1 MPFLSDKEQKKQFK
15 PIAGKDPDKYYAT
28 EVLRENGFMRKQ
40 CKCGTYFW
48 TVNEKQEVCG
58 DPVCSGGFRFYT
70 DNPAK
75 KKLDYV
81 SVWLEFSKMFK
92 NLGYTPIKRYPVVSR
107 WNPTMEYTN
116 ASIAAFQP
124 FVISGEVKPPANP
137 LVIPQFC
144 LRFDDTDNVG
154 ITGMHNTGFVMIGQH
169 AFVPP
174 SEWDQNSYFR
184 HILGWLNNGLGLP
197 NKEITFHEDAWA
209 GGGNFGCCMEYFSR
223 GVELGNQ
230 VYMLYEQTASMP
242 RELSIKALDM
252 GMGMERNAWFSQAT
266 PTMYDATFPTVIKKL
281 LSATG
286 FKYDADMVKRYMP
299 YGGYLNI
306 DEVDDINKAWQ
317 TVAQKAGTNVK
328 ELKKNLI
335 PLSGLYSIAEHSRAL
350 LVALNDGALPS
361 NVGGGYNL
369 RLLVRRA
376 LSFIEQNEWNVYL
389 PDVCAWHAEY
399 LKPIFPELKENLEQV
414 RKILDVEADKFKST
428 RQKSRLVIKNL
439 IERKEQIGREKLL
452 ELYDSQG
459 ISPELI
465 KEEAEKAGQN
475 VEVPD
480 DFYKQ
485 VAERHEKKEQLA
497 ATKRE
502 EYIDFG
508 EVPDTDVL
516 YYDDYR
522 VNEFLAKVVSQVG
535 KNVVLDKTYF
545 YPTSGGQM
553 HDTGFIAGERVSD
566 VFQQGKV
573 VVHVLDSDHKFP
585 KGEEVECKI
594 DLDRRKQLAQHHTA
608 THIVNVAARRVLGNH
623 INQAGAKKTKE
634 KAHLDVTHY
643 QSISPE
649 ELDKI
654 EKEANRI
661 VNNKLKV
668 NMSFMPRDEAE
679 KKYGMSIYQ
688 GGAVP
693 GDRLRIVEIPAIDVE
708 CCAGTHLHNTSEVG
722 EIKILKTTKVQD
734 GVVRITFTAG
744 KAAEKVDEQEG
755 NIVEQLSK
763 ILGVPAEQLPAR
775 CEELFSKWKKAKKL
789 ASKKKVPEGFNIK
802 ELDLISSETYE
813 GDVLAKVAEIFKTQ
827 PEHVV
832 KIAQRFLSQLEV
844 WKNEIKIF

>member
-1 MPFLSDKEQKKQFK
+1 MPFIPDKEQKAQFK
-15 PIAGKDPDKYYAT
+15 PIASKDPDKYYPT
-28 EVLRENGFMRKQ
+28 EVLREHGFVRKH
-40 CKCGTYFW
+40 CKCGTFFW
-48 TVNEKQEVCG
+48 TVNENQSVCG

-70 DNPAK
+70 DNPCK

-92 NLGYTPIKRYPVVSR
+92 EFGYTPIKRYPVVAR

-124 FVISGEVKPPANP
+124 YVISGQVKPPANP

-154 ITGMHNTGFVMIGQH
+154 ITGMHHTGFVMIGQH

-184 HILGWLNNGLGLP
+184 HILSWLNKGLGLP

-242 RELSIKALDM
+242 RELKIKALDM

-266 PTMYDATFPTVIKKL
+266 PTIYDAVFPTVMKKL
-281 LSATG
+281 LSASG
-286 FKYDADMVKRYMP
+286 FKYDAELIKRYMP

-306 DEVDDINKAWQ
+306 DEVKDIDKAWQ
-317 TVAQKAGTNVK
+317 TVAQKAGTTVK
-328 ELKKNLI
+328 ELKKNLL
-335 PLSGLYSIAEHSRAL
+335 PLSALYSIADHTRAL
-350 LVALNDGALPS
+350 LFALNDGALPS

-376 LSFIEQNEWNVYL
+376 LSFIEQYGWNIYL

-399 LKPIFPELKENLEQV
+399 LKPVFPELMDGLEQV
-414 RKILDVEADKFKST
+414 RKILDVEEEKFKST
-428 RQKSRLVIKNL
+428 RQKSRLIIQNI
-439 IERKEQIGREKLL
+439 IETKQKIDAKKLL

-459 ISPELI
+459 ISPEMI
-465 KEEAEKAGQN
+465 REEAMKAGQ
-475 VEVPD
+475 EVIVPEN
-480 DFYKQ
+480 FYKL
-485 VAERHEKKEQLA
+485 VAERHEKTEHEA
-497 ATKRE
+497 ATHRE

-508 EVPDTDVL
+508 EIPETDVL
-516 YYDDYR
+516 YYDDYL
-522 VNEFLAKVVSQVG
+522 VTEFKAKVIAQVG
-535 KNVVLDKTYF
+535 KNIVLDKTFF

-553 HDTGFIAGERVSD
+553 HDTGFISGERVVD

-573 VVHVLDSDHKFP
+573 IVHVLESEHEFP
-585 KGEEVECKI
+585 VGSEVPCKI
-594 DLDRRKQLAQHHTA
+594 DKKRREQLAQHHTA

-623 INQAGAKKTKE
+623 INQAGAKKSE
-634 KAHLDVTHY
+634 DKAHLDITHY
-643 QSISPE
+643 QSISAE
-649 ELDKI
+649 ELALI
-654 EKEANRI
+654 EKEANKI
-661 VNNKLKV
+661 VRENLDV
-668 NMSFMPRDEAE
+668 HMSFMPRNDAE

-693 GDRLRIVEIPAIDVE
+693 GDRLRIVEIPEVDVE
-708 CCAGTHLHNTSEVG
+708 CCAGTHLHKTSEVG

-744 KAAEKVDEQEG
+744 KAAEKVEKVEG
-755 NIVEQLSK
+755 GLVEELCK
-763 ILGVPAEQLPAR
+763 ILDVPAEKLPAR
-775 CEELFSKWKKAKKL
+775 CEELFDKWKKAKKI
-789 ASKKKVPEGFNIK
+789 AGKKKVPEGFSMK
-802 ELDLISSETYE
+802 ELDLISTDAYE
-813 GDVLAKVAEIFKTQ
+813 GDVLTKVADVFKTQ

-832 KIAQRFLSQLEV
+832 KTAQRFLDQLGV
-844 WKNEIKIF
+844 WKDEIKGF

>member
-306 DEVDDINKAWQ
+306 DEVDDINK
-317 TVAQKAGTNVK
+317 
-328 ELKKNLI
+328 
-335 PLSGLYSIAEHSRAL
+335 
-350 LVALNDGALPS
+350 
-361 NVGGGYNL
+361 
-369 RLLVRRA
+369 
-376 LSFIEQNEWNVYL
+376 
-389 PDVCAWHAEY
+389 
-399 LKPIFPELKENLEQV
+399 
-414 RKILDVEADKFKST
+414 
-428 RQKSRLVIKNL
+428 
-439 IERKEQIGREKLL
+439 
-452 ELYDSQG
+452 
-459 ISPELI
+459 
-465 KEEAEKAGQN
+465 
-475 VEVPD
+475 
-480 DFYKQ
+480 
-485 VAERHEKKEQLA
+485 
-497 ATKRE
+497 
-502 EYIDFG
+502 
-508 EVPDTDVL
+508 
-516 YYDDYR
+516 
-522 VNEFLAKVVSQVG
+522 
-535 KNVVLDKTYF
+535 
-545 YPTSGGQM
+545 
-553 HDTGFIAGERVSD
+553 
-566 VFQQGKV
+566 
-573 VVHVLDSDHKFP
+573 
-585 KGEEVECKI
+585 
-594 DLDRRKQLAQHHTA
+594 
-608 THIVNVAARRVLGNH
+608 
-623 INQAGAKKTKE
+623 
-634 KAHLDVTHY
+634 
-643 QSISPE
+643 
-649 ELDKI
+649 
-654 EKEANRI
+654 
-661 VNNKLKV
+661 
-668 NMSFMPRDEAE
+668 
-679 KKYGMSIYQ
+679 
-688 GGAVP
+688 
-693 GDRLRIVEIPAIDVE
+693 
-708 CCAGTHLHNTSEVG
+708 
-722 EIKILKTTKVQD
+722 
-734 GVVRITFTAG
+734 
-744 KAAEKVDEQEG
+744 
-755 NIVEQLSK
+755 
-763 ILGVPAEQLPAR
+763 
-775 CEELFSKWKKAKKL
+775 
-789 ASKKKVPEGFNIK
+789 
-802 ELDLISSETYE
+802 
-813 GDVLAKVAEIFKTQ
+813 
-827 PEHVV
+827 
-832 KIAQRFLSQLEV
+832 
-844 WKNEIKIF
+844 